1 MKRIV
6 LVFLALIAVIY
17 AEPDR
22 HPYVVSV
29 IIYFCPFYRLTVVLK
44 MYFCTSCISSGQG
57 N

>member
-1 MKRIV
+1 MKRIF

-29 IIYFCPFYRLTVVLK
+29 TIYFCRFYRLKVILK
-44 MYFCTSCISSGQG
+44 M
-57 N
+57 

>member
-1 MKRIV
+1 MKRIF

-29 IIYFCPFYRLTVVLK
+29 IIYFCRRYRLKVILK
-44 MYFCTSCISSGQG
+44 MYFCASCILSGQG

>member
-29 IIYFCPFYRLTVVLK
+29 IIYFRRFNRLTVTLK

>member
-1 MKRIV
+1 MKRIF
-6 LVFLALIAVIY
+6 LFFLALIAVIY

-29 IIYFCPFYRLTVVLK
+29 IIYFCRFYRLTVILK
-44 MYFCTSCISSGQG
+44 IYFCTSCISSGQG

>member
-1 MKRIV
+1 MKRVV

-29 IIYFCPFYRLTVVLK
+29 IIYFCRFYRLTVIVK
-44 MYFCTSCISSGQG
+44 MHFCMSCISSGQE

>member
-1 MKRIV
+1 MKRIF

-29 IIYFCPFYRLTVVLK
+29 IIYFCRFYRLKVILK
-44 MYFCTSCISSGQG
+44 MYFCTSCILSGQG